1 MRLAATFP
9 LCWQSWK
16 RSART
21 GGGRCR
27 RTRVTIALADCAA
40 MRKLAP
46 DRVVPQPAA
55 LRPLGQDLG
64 PDLGTGAVKVMG
76 SDLGAGA
83 VKGRA
88 GAKGIGMLAVPGIA
102 HWSRHTSMQP
112 SREQAPD
119 AASGFGPTDG
129 CRSTRLTL
137 SGPSNSTEHTAP
149 DANAKLASSKLASP
163 LLEFNDEPYCFV
175 RPSIAHRTSRGGQ
188 KGEVSLK
195 IFTHAATALL
205 VCLGLAAVPTN
216 GTQAAE
222 LQVLAGAGIRVPL
235 NEIAAQFERVTGHKA
250 VIRYGTAPELIK
262 MATSGGPF
270 DLGVVPA
277 DVFKDEATRAQF
289 TSESMPEV
297 ARIGIGVA
305 VPAGARKPD
314 VSTPEALKQTL
325 LKSRSIAS
333 IPASATGAYLA
344 TVYERLGIAEEVKA
358 RMKAQP
364 DPQQIAVA
372 VGQRRGRAGCVH
384 PQCTYGS
391 AFGRCWSTA
400 RRAAKGDRLQ
410 GRCRR
415 RRPRCDGG
423 QGVHCLPDVP

>member
-1 MRLAATFP
+1 M
-9 LCWQSWK
+9 
-16 RSART
+16 
-21 GGGRCR
+21 
-27 RTRVTIALADCAA
+27 
-40 MRKLAP
+40 
-46 DRVVPQPAA
+46 
-55 LRPLGQDLG
+55 
-64 PDLGTGAVKVMG
+64 
-76 SDLGAGA
+76 
-83 VKGRA
+83 
-88 GAKGIGMLAVPGIA
+88 
-102 HWSRHTSMQP
+102 
-112 SREQAPD
+112 
-119 AASGFGPTDG
+119 
-129 CRSTRLTL
+129 
-137 SGPSNSTEHTAP
+137 
-149 DANAKLASSKLASP
+149 
-163 LLEFNDEPYCFV
+163 
-175 RPSIAHRTSRGGQ
+175 
-188 KGEVSLK
+188 K
-195 IFTHAATALL
+195 IFTHAATTLL

-222 LQVLAGAGIRVPL
+222 LHVLAGAGIRVAL
-235 NEIAAQFERVTGHKA
+235 NEVAAQFERVTGHKA

-277 DVFKDEATRAQF
+277 DVFKDAATRAQF

-372 VGQRRGRAGCVH
+372 VGKGEAELAVFILNVLTDPRLDVVGPLPAELQRETVYKAGVAGGAREA
-384 PQCTYGS
+384 TVAK
-391 AFGRCWSTA
+391 AFIAYLMSPNGA
-400 RRAAKGDRLQ
+400 AVIKAKGMTP
-410 GRCRR
+410 G
-415 RRPRCDGG
+415 
-423 QGVHCLPDVP
+423 